1 MHLLKSPIL
10 ERERERERER
20 GGGRFHAFIEIPNIR
35 ERERERERKRGGK
48 VSCIY

>member
-10 ERERERERER
+10 EREREKKER
-20 GGGRFHAFIEIPNIR
+20 GGTRFHAFIEIPNIR